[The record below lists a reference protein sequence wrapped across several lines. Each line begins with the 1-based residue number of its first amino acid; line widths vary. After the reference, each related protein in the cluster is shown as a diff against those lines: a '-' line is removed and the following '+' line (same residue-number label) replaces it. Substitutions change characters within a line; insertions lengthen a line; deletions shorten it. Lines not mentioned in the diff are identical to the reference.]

1 MTTATIATITKTMKL
16 LWVQVKELST
26 KKTTSSNK
34 ATKPLS
40 RAKAIEAACTKREQ
54 QNKDKHCCWTHGCQ
68 VTKDHTSA
76 TCKTPVKN
84 TKRQPHMTTT
94 WAAAT
99 PVVSELEG
107 PLMRHMKL
115 IVF

>member
-1 MTTATIATITKTMKL
+1 MAA
-16 LWVQVKELST
+16 
-26 KKTTSSNK
+26 SNK
-34 ATKPLS
+34 ATKPTS
-40 RAKAIEAACTKREQ
+40 RTKAIKAAHAKREQ
-54 QNKDKHCCWTHGCQ
+54 QNKDKHYCWTHGCQ

-84 TKRQPHMTTT
+84 TKRQPHMTTA

-107 PLMRHMKL
+107 PLLWNMKL